1 MWCAPQVFDF
11 RGSGPLSRRLR
22 VSLGV
27 FWGRC
32 GLPLPRKT
40 DIIAL
45 VGAPIP
51 VVQVSPSVCF
61 ICTPVAA
68 ASAQLVTCP
77 RTLSLAVCPVHVS
90 HKVMVTSHR

>member
-1 MWCAPQVFDF
+1 MFEFW
-11 RGSGPLSRRLR
+11 GSRTLSRRLR

-27 FWGRC
+27 FWGRW

-51 VVQVSPSVCF
+51 VVQVPPSACH
-61 ICTPVAA
+61 
-68 ASAQLVTCP
+68 VTGFCDAWNA
-77 RTLSLAVCPVHVS
+77 LF
-90 HKVMVTSHR
+90 

>member
-1 MWCAPQVFDF
+1 MFDF
-11 RGSGPLSRRLR
+11 HGSGQLSRRLR

-27 FWGRC
+27 FWGRW

-51 VVQVSPSVCF
+51 VVQVLTALLRDPEPDR
-61 ICTPVAA
+61 IMA
-68 ASAQLVTCP
+68 
-77 RTLSLAVCPVHVS
+77 RSLGVS
-90 HKVMVTSHR
+90 KS